1 MYSAFAVWDTLNS
14 HRVASPLERWEAPDH
29 PQGFLPQNWGE
40 TELNRSVTYESICSG
55 HHHIVRVDISGAAN
69 KPIAGLKTKPEQPDE
84 EATYKEKLDLQ
95 LRKDRCF
102 TLIYTNIS
110 SDLKNLITETTDG
123 VAAWKILKDHF
134 EPVTKAR
141 VIQLLDQF
149 FGTKYQPG
157 EDVGILIS
165 RVKTAAT
172 RLQEAGHKLD
182 DLYIGFQLIRW
193 LPQEFQS
200 TVQQIYRWKEEDFR
214 VVKIEA
220 ELILEANRLQLMK
233 QDLEK
238 AENAYL
244 SSFTS
249 KKLKTLPGAT
259 AAAHGDPNGKN
270 DYQKKGGKVFNC
282 KTIKNVK
289 QSIKTI
295 GPCYVCNKY
304 GHLKVN
310 CKEKK
315 SLQKSPSTV
324 NETFNT
330 EFNINLR
337 FCEAECS
344 LLKLDKQLVTSCILF
359 EENSDKGVWVID
371 TAATSH
377 FCNDK
382 SLFLDLKPI
391 TNMKMSL
398 ATEDK
403 SCPVEGIGTLRFRVK
418 YKGSFHE
425 ITLTDVLFNPKLRRN
440 LLSGSRLESK
450 GAHFV
455 GTKGKINVFNKDW
468 IKLFSATRHENLYFF
483 KPDHYIIPKSKEIRF
498 FSDVTAE
505 TKNGSIE
512 IWHQRFCHV
521 NNDYLVKTSKNDS
534 VKGLPRLTDNGKTH
548 CIPCKLTKSKRV
560 SFKKT
565 GAVRS
570 KRPLE
575 LLHMDLCGP
584 MPTESQ
590 GGNKYF
596 LSIIDDYSR
605 KVTVFPIRNKSDV
618 FHTFI
623 RFQKRAE
630 RFLSKKVIAVRT
642 DGGLEFCNKDMDNFL
657 TELGIKHEV
666 TNSYT
671 PEMNGVAERFN
682 LTALD
687 GIKTLLKSSEV
698 PHKFWG
704 EALLCFAYTWNRIC
718 HKDSNKT
725 PFEKYSGRKP
735 SELHLK
741 PFGCLAYA
749 GVPKQIRKKFDMRAK
764 MGIMMGYAQRTKGY
778 RIWLIN
784 ENKLVETIYV
794 RFDENKRGI
803 NFRQKVNSNLVYNLN
818 LPDYYDDEDDFD
830 IVKDSLTSRLVL
842 KTSTETPSTSEK
854 PDVSFDNH
862 SFIPCTEVKWIR
874 NIGRKVTGSNVYY
887 SIEGEAT
894 RLKSYNEIERYC
906 KRHNIEYDP
915 SLFNFR
921 KDNTESQGI
930 SDLSEQQEA
939 LMVEVTIPNCYKQ
952 SIRSRDAS
960 KWHDAMDKE
969 INVMM
974 ERKVWDLVD
983 HPDNIKI
990 LENRWVYTI
999 KYDENNKI
1007 VRYKARLVARGN
1019 TQLRGESFDEVF
1031 SPVINFTIK
1040 NFDLKIMGKTKK
1052 LLGIEFEEI
1061 GNSLFIHQRSY
1072 IRRLCEIYEK
1082 YKYPVSSLPISKG
1095 QVLAKLDSPKT
1106 SEGTLTVPYSNLIG
1120 SLSFIAIRT
1129 RPKIMYA
1136 VNVLSQIQANPGI
1149 KHWNCFLRLLGYLKY
1164 TQEYKLELSKVKS
1177 LKLRCYSDSDFATN
1191 RDDRVSM
1198 GGFIT
1203 FIDETPAAFKKKSV
1217 SLSTM
1222 EAEYVS
1228 LTEAAKEFI
1237 WLKNL
1242 INNKSLNL
1250 ELSEN
1255 VMFCDN
1261 QAAISFSKSPV
1272 ENYRT
1277 KHIDVRYHFLRNLI
1291 YDKVFQIKNI
1301 GTKNN
1306 LADIFTKPMESS
1318 PTNEQRKEDN
1328 ENQDQRL
1335 VAHFIEKIV

>member
-1 MYSAFAVWDTLNS
+1 MNSVASTLN
-14 HRVASPLERWEAPDH
+14 RVTDMEFNNQISVLTPN
-29 PQGFLPQNWGE
+29 NWNTWKHDMQVLLMHYGCWQF
-40 TELNRSVTYESICSG
+40 I
-55 HHHIVRVDISGAAN
+55 IQ
-69 KPIAGLKTKPEQPDE
+69 TKPEQPDE

-95 LRKDRCF
+95 LRKDRCY

-157 EDVGILIS
+157 EDVGIFIS

-249 KKLKTLPGAT
+249 KKSKTLPGAT

-270 DYQKKGGKVFNC
+270 DYQKKSGKVFNC

-295 GPCYVCNKY
+295 GPCYVCNKH

-315 SLQKSPSTV
+315 SLPKSPSTV

-330 EFNINLR
+330 EF
-337 FCEAECS
+337 
-344 LLKLDKQLVTSCILF
+344 
-359 EENSDKGVWVID
+359 DKGLWVID

-403 SCPVEGIGTLRFRVK
+403 SCPVEGIGTLRFR
-418 YKGSFHE
+418 
-425 ITLTDVLFNPKLRRN
+425 
-440 LLSGSRLESK
+440 
-450 GAHFV
+450 
-455 GTKGKINVFNKDW
+455 
-468 IKLFSATRHENLYFF
+468 
-483 KPDHYIIPKSKEIRF
+483 PDHYIIPKSKEMSF
-498 FSDVTAE
+498 FSDVTAK

-534 VKGLPRLTDNGKTH
+534 VKGLPRLTDNGKTR
-548 CIPCKLTKSKRV
+548 CIPCKLAKSKRV

-630 RFLSKKVIAVRT
+630 RFLSRKVIAVRT

-687 GIKTLLKSSEV
+687 GIKTLLKFSEV

-704 EALLCFAYTWNRIC
+704 EALLCFTYAWNRIC

-735 SELHLK
+735 SVLHLK

-778 RIWLIN
+778 RIWLID
-784 ENKLVETIYV
+784 ENKLVETINV

-803 NFRQKVNSNLVYNLN
+803 NFRQKVNSNLGYNLN

-830 IVKDSLTSRLVL
+830 RVKYSLTSRLVS
-842 KTSTETPSTSEK
+842 KTSTEMTSTSEK
-854 PDVSFDNH
+854 PDVSSDNH
-862 SFIPCTEVKWIR
+862 NLIPCTEVKWIR

-894 RLKSYNEIERYC
+894 RLKSFNEIERYC

-921 KDNTESQGI
+921 KDNTESQGF

-952 SIRSRDAS
+952 AIRSRDAS

-1007 VRYKARLVARGN
+1007 VRYK
-1019 TQLRGESFDEVF
+1019 
-1031 SPVINFTIK
+1031 
-1040 NFDLKIMGKTKK
+1040 
-1052 LLGIEFEEI
+1052 
-1061 GNSLFIHQRSY
+1061 
-1072 IRRLCEIYEK
+1072 
-1082 YKYPVSSLPISKG
+1082 
-1095 QVLAKLDSPKT
+1095 
-1106 SEGTLTVPYSNLIG
+1106 
-1120 SLSFIAIRT
+1120 
-1129 RPKIMYA
+1129 RPDIMYA
-1136 VNVLSQIQANPGI
+1136 VNVLSQFQANPGI
-1149 KHWNCFLRLLGYLKY
+1149 KHWNCLLRLLGYLKY
-1164 TQEYKLELSKVKS
+1164 TKEYKLELSKVKS
-1177 LKLRCYSDSDFATN
+1177 LKLRFYSDSDFATN

-1203 FIDETPAAFKKKSV
+1203 FIDESPISCRTFKQKSV

-1228 LTEAAKEFI
+1228 LTEAAKEII
-1237 WLKNL
+1237 WLKNV
-1242 INNKSLNL
+1242 INNKS
-1250 ELSEN
+1250 
-1255 VMFCDN
+1255 
-1261 QAAISFSKSPV
+1261 
-1272 ENYRT
+1272 
-1277 KHIDVRYHFLRNLI
+1277 
-1291 YDKVFQIKNI
+1291 
-1301 GTKNN
+1301 
-1306 LADIFTKPMESS
+1306 
-1318 PTNEQRKEDN
+1318 
-1328 ENQDQRL
+1328 
-1335 VAHFIEKIV
+1335 